1 MRPAS
6 PKLNPTDKK
15 TLGWWGPRVYFHY
28 TREDT
33 EIVEAMIK
41 VPDGVYAVNYFD
53 NYYTSQ
59 KPLNSVRRTTLFAY
73 RLRFS
78 D

>member
-15 TLGWWGPRVYFHY
+15 PSAGGGRGFTSTN
-28 TREDT
+28 TREEA